1 MKHRVKRPYGL
12 SQGGN
17 DRAFDMAATKLP
29 RDDRTMQEITMRQHE
44 LKHIFKTIVDCAE
57 ENNKRG
63 GDPSK
68 FEPYW
73 NYLDVQH
80 GLDKKVL
87 HQGIF
92 HVNPKEKEK
101 GYVTPPCC
109 ILGKEDIHIIGLKNR
124 NRAFE
129 GDRVVVKILNTKN
142 WVKDKHKKDAIKPT
156 GRIVYI
162 LELNHPRT
170 SMGRIEKLETDRPEF
185 LDWKK
190 KQYDSSPFSSVFY
203 TQAQFL
209 QNLIYYVKIT
219 SWMIC
224 NVAKGELV
232 DVVGFHQNITGAKLV
247 SLLQRE
253 LTSLIDKY
261 RFQFHPYDTK
271 KLKTMNKHFNKEYEA
286 KTYVTEEDMLQRSDL
301 TDQTV
306 FTLSPHDRSPDDTSV
321 AYSIRPLDMGLNE
334 VQVHVSDV
342 ATYLSRGGDRPATS
356 GTPGKKLPRAQAEQL
371 KDMYGLLSK
380 TAQYNCI
387 SVSTINRR
395 ISSLLPAAL
404 KKICAL
410 VPNEQKL
417 ALTFEFVVDK
427 DGTVVSRRFFASLVK
442 SVAHLTY
449 AQVKKLALTFEFV
462 VDKDGTVVSR
472 RFFASLVKSVA
483 HLTYAQ
489 VKKILDN
496 PEDIGWLRSD
506 LTPPPS
512 RSKTKGP
519 APPPP
524 KPLNLD
530 EIRTSV
536 LEFVRLSRTAMAQ
549 APARLRL
556 TKPEVKFTIVN
567 DVPKRLTELDNLLG
581 HWNFEVEK
589 TAATRLITTFPHSA
603 LLVRQ
608 PPPDPRL
615 LRVLAEFLAAH
626 QIVLDVSDAPSS
638 LAESWAKIRTQ
649 DPACRNL
656 VPVLLVLF
664 DQILQEPEFCTPF
677 RADSKH
683 YSLDEEYMTQF
694 MSPLHNF
701 SHIVVQKQLLMS
713 LQISNSYQDPS
724 LNNAVYIKSLA
735 DQHNTLRGEIE
746 SLNKKVAEMYLALQ
760 LGYGSNCL
768 NCQAIVVAVYESSVD
783 ILVPSLYFV
792 TTLYLD
798 DYTVETSMQ
807 AGLWVHKVSWSSP
820 PHTQTLTHLTTL
832 PVRFNKCAYNFSVA
846 CTLRHPLNQGQDGLC
861 LLVESQGAKVRMD
874 CAYWCNLRE
883 VRYRVTHPPNL
894 TTLPVRFNK
903 CAYNFSVACTLR
915 HPLNQGQDGL
925 CLLVQ
930 PQGGLTSVRTTSPLL
945 VPSDILS
952 TKVRMD
958 CAYWCNLREV
968 RYRVT
973 HPPNLTTLPVR
984 FNKCAYN
991 FSVACTL
998 RHPLNQGQDGL
1009 CLLVEP
1015 QGGLT
1020 SVRTTSPLL
1029 VPSDILSTK
1038 VRMDCAYWCN
1048 LREVRYRVTHPPN
1061 LTTLPVRFNKCAY
1074 NFSVACTLR
1083 HPLNQGQDG
1092 LCLLV
1097 EPQGGDVEE
1106 VPPGFW
1112 SQSRMSAS
1120 DLKALVNA
1128 APVTTPAAKLPSA
1141 PAPPTEKPK
1150 RQSRAQKKKA
1160 SAAKANT
1167 QSVEAGGNPSK
1178 SWFDASKGKP
1188 DVSSGA
1194 TNRIND
1200 LLSSEI
1206 QMLTLSSSDSE
1217 LDNETNVTEQRE
1229 DANIH
1234 PPPMFI
1240 RPVEGPLPF
1249 NIPTPEDKAF
1259 KKPTPPSNK
1268 PTNNATPLNIDA
1280 LISAQLQ
1287 NIAAKPSDATPKTF
1301 GETPPTKTYGETSA
1315 PRKPSDKT
1323 PSSTFGETPS
1333 KPSSETFGRLDFT
1346 RTKDGVSSTAD
1357 VSSRASPVSS
1367 GVPPVAPRQVT
1378 LSSAPY
1384 ATDPP
1389 KYLASQTRE
1398 TDAGASQR
1406 PANLSSP
1413 FKTSAAASPAQTS
1426 GTMSGPTGISASPTS
1441 GPTRTS
1447 TSMAGP
1453 TVTSGPTRPIPL
1465 SGPTRTSTSM
1475 AGPTNTS
1482 SEPTRPTP
1490 LSGPTRTST
1499 SMAGP
1504 TVTSGSMGAPRS
1516 SSYSYTAAEL
1526 NQQQQRPTNLQTQ
1539 QQQRPNQQTQQ
1550 QWRQSPSSHSSS
1562 NKKED
1567 NCIIT

>member
-12 SQGGN
+12 SQGG
-17 DRAFDMAATKLP
+17 AFDMAATKLP

-170 SMGRIEKLETDRPEF
+170 SMGRIEKLETDRPVACLGFESLDPCVPPIVIIQEF

-449 AQVKKLALTFEFV
+449 AQVKEVGYNEQKLALTFEFV

-567 DVPKRLTELDNLLG
+567 DVPKRVHVAYGLTELDNLLG

-861 LLVESQGAKVRMD
+861 LLVE
-874 CAYWCNLRE
+874 
-883 VRYRVTHPPNL
+883 
-894 TTLPVRFNK
+894 
-903 CAYNFSVACTLR
+903 
-915 HPLNQGQDGL
+915 
-925 CLLVQ
+925 
-930 PQGGLTSVRTTSPLL
+930 PQG
-945 VPSDILS
+945 
-952 TKVRMD
+952 
-958 CAYWCNLREV
+958 
-968 RYRVT
+968 
-973 HPPNLTTLPVR
+973 
-984 FNKCAYN
+984 
-991 FSVACTL
+991 
-998 RHPLNQGQDGL
+998 
-1009 CLLVEP
+1009 
-1015 QGGLT
+1015 
-1020 SVRTTSPLL
+1020 
-1029 VPSDILSTK
+1029 
-1038 VRMDCAYWCN
+1038 
-1048 LREVRYRVTHPPN
+1048 
-1061 LTTLPVRFNKCAY
+1061 
-1074 NFSVACTLR
+1074 
-1083 HPLNQGQDG
+1083 GQDG

-1229 DANIH
+1229 DANVH

-1453 TVTSGPTRPIPL
+1453 T
-1465 SGPTRTSTSM
+1465 
-1475 AGPTNTS
+1475 NTS

-1550 QWRQSPSSHSSS
+1550 QWRESHLSSSSSS

>member
-253 LTSLIDKY
+253 LTELVDVVGFHQNITGAKLVSLLQRELTSLIDKY

-301 TDQTV
+301 T
-306 FTLSPHDRSPDDTSV
+306 V

-334 VQVHVSDV
+334 VQIHVSDV

-410 VPNEQKL
+410 VPNEQ
-417 ALTFEFVVDK
+417 
-427 DGTVVSRRFFASLVK
+427 
-442 SVAHLTY
+442 
-449 AQVKKLALTFEFV
+449 KLALTFEFV

-677 RADSKH
+677 RADSKY

-735 DQHNTLRGEIE
+735 DQHNTLRDEIE
-746 SLNKKVAEMYLALQ
+746 SLNKKVAEMYLAVQ

-768 NCQAIVVAVYESSVD
+768 NCQAIVVAVYESSVDILVPSLYFVTTLYLDAIVVAVYESSVD

-861 LLVESQGAKVRMD
+861 LLVE
-874 CAYWCNLRE
+874 
-883 VRYRVTHPPNL
+883 
-894 TTLPVRFNK
+894 
-903 CAYNFSVACTLR
+903 
-915 HPLNQGQDGL
+915 
-925 CLLVQ
+925 
-930 PQGGLTSVRTTSPLL
+930 PQGGK
-945 VPSDILS
+945 I
-952 TKVRMD
+952 
-958 CAYWCNLREV
+958 
-968 RYRVT
+968 
-973 HPPNLTTLPVR
+973 
-984 FNKCAYN
+984 
-991 FSVACTL
+991 
-998 RHPLNQGQDGL
+998 
-1009 CLLVEP
+1009 
-1015 QGGLT
+1015 
-1020 SVRTTSPLL
+1020 
-1029 VPSDILSTK
+1029 
-1038 VRMDCAYWCN
+1038 
-1048 LREVRYRVTHPPN
+1048 
-1061 LTTLPVRFNKCAY
+1061 
-1074 NFSVACTLR
+1074 
-1083 HPLNQGQDG
+1083 
-1092 LCLLV
+1092 
-1097 EPQGGDVEE
+1097 
-1106 VPPGFW
+1106 
-1112 SQSRMSAS
+1112 
-1120 DLKALVNA
+1120 
-1128 APVTTPAAKLPSA
+1128 
-1141 PAPPTEKPK
+1141 
-1150 RQSRAQKKKA
+1150 
-1160 SAAKANT
+1160 
-1167 QSVEAGGNPSK
+1167 
-1178 SWFDASKGKP
+1178 
-1188 DVSSGA
+1188 
-1194 TNRIND
+1194 
-1200 LLSSEI
+1200 
-1206 QMLTLSSSDSE
+1206 
-1217 LDNETNVTEQRE
+1217 
-1229 DANIH
+1229 
-1234 PPPMFI
+1234 
-1240 RPVEGPLPF
+1240 
-1249 NIPTPEDKAF
+1249 
-1259 KKPTPPSNK
+1259 
-1268 PTNNATPLNIDA
+1268 
-1280 LISAQLQ
+1280 
-1287 NIAAKPSDATPKTF
+1287 
-1301 GETPPTKTYGETSA
+1301 
-1315 PRKPSDKT
+1315 
-1323 PSSTFGETPS
+1323 
-1333 KPSSETFGRLDFT
+1333 
-1346 RTKDGVSSTAD
+1346 
-1357 VSSRASPVSS
+1357 
-1367 GVPPVAPRQVT
+1367 
-1378 LSSAPY
+1378 
-1384 ATDPP
+1384 
-1389 KYLASQTRE
+1389 
-1398 TDAGASQR
+1398 
-1406 PANLSSP
+1406 
-1413 FKTSAAASPAQTS
+1413 
-1426 GTMSGPTGISASPTS
+1426 
-1441 GPTRTS
+1441 
-1447 TSMAGP
+1447 
-1453 TVTSGPTRPIPL
+1453 
-1465 SGPTRTSTSM
+1465 
-1475 AGPTNTS
+1475 
-1482 SEPTRPTP
+1482 
-1490 LSGPTRTST
+1490 
-1499 SMAGP
+1499 
-1504 TVTSGSMGAPRS
+1504 
-1516 SSYSYTAAEL
+1516 
-1526 NQQQQRPTNLQTQ
+1526 
-1539 QQQRPNQQTQQ
+1539 
-1550 QWRQSPSSHSSS
+1550 
-1562 NKKED
+1562 
-1567 NCIIT
+1567 

>member
-861 LLVESQGAKVRMD
+861 LLVESQG
-874 CAYWCNLRE
+874 
-883 VRYRVTHPPNL
+883 
-894 TTLPVRFNK
+894 
-903 CAYNFSVACTLR
+903 
-915 HPLNQGQDGL
+915 
-925 CLLVQ
+925 
-930 PQGGLTSVRTTSPLL
+930 GLTSVRTTSLLL

-984 FNKCAYN
+984 FNKC
-991 FSVACTL
+991 V
-998 RHPLNQGQDGL
+998 
-1009 CLLVEP
+1009 
-1015 QGGLT
+1015 
-1020 SVRTTSPLL
+1020 
-1029 VPSDILSTK
+1029 
-1038 VRMDCAYWCN
+1038 
-1048 LREVRYRVTHPPN
+1048 
-1061 LTTLPVRFNKCAY
+1061 Y